1 MSRPHMLTPPLGLPR
16 GRTSRRSAASER
28 AQTTLGP
35 TSYSPLC
42 DPRAAAPT
50 RRNTSTEPSFG
61 DRLAIGWRATVID
74 EHLGG
79 KTRHG
84 HESTDKRKGEPL
96 VMC

>member
-1 MSRPHMLTPPLGLPR
+1 MSLPHMLTHPLGLPS

-28 AQTTLGP
+28 ASANNFGT
-35 TSYSPLC
+35 YSPLC
-42 DPRAAAPT
+42 DARAAGPT

-74 EHLGG
+74 EHLGR